1 LGDLFLDG
9 RKLCERTGAKILAVG
24 REHGE
29 RKRQTETVR
38 SVFNRAEGRRL
49 TCNFFNKRREVRFPA
64 TSKGERPDWR
74 HRRQRRKERR
84 EQDQTL
90 L

>member
-1 LGDLFLDG
+1 MEESSVREQEPRFSLQG
-9 RKLCERTGAKILAVG
+9 ENTGKETDI
-24 REHGE
+24 E
-29 RKRQTETVR
+29 RQTETVR
-38 SVFNRAEGRRL
+38 SVHLFNRAEGRSL
-49 TCNFFNKRREVRFPA
+49 TCNFFNKRRELRFPA

-84 EQDQTL
+84 EQDQSL